1 MDWPEA
7 IVAIII
13 IVTIAKFLNKR
24 RNERLGLVEDVHGDL
39 VTIPDRGTQQL
50 REDVKYLKDR
60 VAVLEKLA
68 TEDRDAY
75 RLENEI
81 EKLRDR

>member
-7 IVAIII
+7 IVAIIV

-39 VTIPDRGTQQL
+39 VTIPDRETQQL

-68 TEDRDAY
+68 AEDRDAY

>member
-7 IVAIII
+7 IVAIIVV
-13 IVTIAKFLNKR
+13 VTIAKFLNKR

-39 VTIPDRGTQQL
+39 VTIPDRESRQL

-60 VAVLEKLA
+60 VAVLEKIA
-68 TEDRDAY
+68 TDDRDAHQ
-75 RLENEI
+75 LENEI